1 MIVLAHAGHWAVQ
14 LIYLFPLA
22 VLVGVILVGR
32 ARDRR
37 EAAAERAAAGRRE
50 AVAVQSAAPGR
61 EGVEDGVEDSQ
72 RLHEG
77 S

>member
-1 MIVLAHAGHWAVQ
+1 MIVLAHSGHWAVQ

-37 EAAAERAAAGRRE
+37 ERAQEEAAEQERTGP
-50 AVAVQSAAPGR
+50 PG
-61 EGVEDGVEDSQ
+61 
-72 RLHEG
+72 
-77 S
+77 